1 MASSGFGN
9 NRLATGFHKTRAI
22 LAEQVAFPSTTPQRA
37 PQSVAS
43 SPGNS
48 ADDAI
53 EISDDDDSSSE
64 SGGMLLNVG
73 DATILQPHH
82 LMAVDDDG
90 EMEEG
95 ETKDDEGLEARNP
108 ETKESVAS
116 ESPLIQST
124 SQTGSLQSDQSG
136 NVERPGTS
144 DTHGRLRLADLSQP
158 ELELQFRYI
167 FSYLKREE
175 VDLGRSPVCLGC
187 LQEGHMQASCPEKAC
202 IHCGIADKHPSRLCP
217 LVSRCVKCRE
227 RGHTSDDC
235 IMGIKVTTVPC
246 DLCGILGHI
255 EDSCPERF
263 FPPSFQVVSSPAR
276 VWVSCCHCASKS
288 HYVGDCP
295 ELDQNFAP
303 RWSMKS
309 IDYTQII
316 NLSLE
321 SNMRTLEKEAEN
333 RGLRP
338 EGLSIKGRAG
348 IHYAGNSG
356 TGLSDD
362 DSSEDNFIRPR
373 IETSVRNHTAR
384 HDFSFRA
391 PERFPPR
398 SARLGDTGYDRYN
411 PSTHRSQRPRNDWYS
426 TDSFGQRRSRSPSP
440 ARLQPRRDDFDDPG
454 IFRRRSRSPREFD
467 RSRAD
472 RIRARSP
479 RVRAPSAN
487 NIPPHRDDS
496 DHLTQ
501 QPLAGR
507 PKDDISIKLPV
518 RKGSTHS
525 NIPTSQANETQET
538 SKNQVVNVGQQSRQ
552 DDAMSRGARP
562 VKSTKK
568 SKQTKAAAR
577 SSQA

>member
-22 LAEQVAFPSTTPQRA
+22 LAEQTAATSTTSQQA

-53 EISDDDDSSSE
+53 EISDDEDSSSE

-73 DATILQPHH
+73 NATNLHPHD
-82 LMAVDDDG
+82 LMAVDDES

-95 ETKDDEGLEARNP
+95 ETRDDEGLEPRNS
-108 ETKESVAS
+108 ETKGSVLPESM
-116 ESPLIQST
+116 LIQSA
-124 SQTGSLQSDQSG
+124 SQTGSLQSDLRGHNQ
-136 NVERPGTS
+136 RTDTS
-144 DTHGRLRLADLSQP
+144 DPHGRLRLADLSQP

-167 FSYLKREE
+167 FSHLEREQ
-175 VDLGRSPVCLGC
+175 VDLDRSAVCLGC
-187 LQEGHMQASCPEKAC
+187 LQEGHTQASCPERAC
-202 IHCGIADKHPSRLCP
+202 YHCGIVSKHPARLCP
-217 LVSRCVKCRE
+217 LVSRCTLCRE
-227 RGHTSDDC
+227 RGHTSDHC
-235 IMGIKVTTVPC
+235 LTGIKVTTVPC

-263 FPPSFQVVSSPAR
+263 FPPFYQAASSPAR

-309 IDYTQII
+309 VDYTQII

-321 SNMRTLEKEAEN
+321 SNMRRLEREAES

-338 EGLSIKGRAG
+338 KGLSIKGRAG
-348 IHYAGNSG
+348 MHHAGKSG
-356 TGLSDD
+356 TVSD
-362 DSSEDNFIRPR
+362 DSSENDFIRPR
-373 IETSVRNHTAR
+373 IETSVRTHSAR
-384 HDFSFRA
+384 HNFSFRA

-398 SARLGDTGYDRYN
+398 PNWPEDTNFDRYN
-411 PSTHRSQRPRNDWYS
+411 PSTHRNQRLRNDWYS
-426 TDSFGQRRSRSPSP
+426 TDSFGQRKSRSPSP
-440 ARLQPRRDDFDDPG
+440 GLLRSRRGDLDDTG
-454 IFRRRSRSPREFD
+454 TFRCRSRSPYEFD

-472 RIRARSP
+472 HIRARSP

-487 NIPPHRDDS
+487 NILNRRDNS
-496 DHLTQ
+496 KHSTQ
-501 QPLAGR
+501 QPLENR
-507 PKDDISIKLPV
+507 PKDDIAINLPV
-518 RKGSTHS
+518 RKGST
-525 NIPTSQANETQET
+525 NANGNETQK
-538 SKNQVVNVGQQSRQ
+538 SGNNRGFDGGQQSRQ
-552 DDAMSRGARP
+552 GGSMSRGAP
-562 VKSTKK
+562 LPTSMKKK
-568 SKQTKAAAR
+568 SKQTKATAR
-577 SSQA
+577 SNQA